1 MDLLEQFPAV
11 TTNERV
17 LVAILATLQSIDQK
31 LGWLADQPQG
41 LLSQIEVEQP
51 SDTPNEVFEDE
62 DVIVKGLTG
71 DEFKVSMDKIGER
84 NPKTARAVRIARAL
98 DEPFQV
104 YVIGGK
110 EVFTQGQGS
119 ETGPDTFG
127 IVVGSE
133 TKAHIEHLK
142 SQGTWQ

>member
-11 TTNERV
+11 TTGERV

-51 SDTPNEVFEDE
+51 SLPSDEIPDDE

-71 DEFKVSMDKIGER
+71 DEFKASLSEIGDR

-98 DEPFQV
+98 AEPFQV
-104 YVIGGK
+104 YII
-110 EVFTQGQGS
+110 GS
-119 ETGPDTFG
+119 ESEDQSFG

-133 TKAHIEHLK
+133 TKAHIERLK
-142 SQGTWQ
+142 SAGQWQ